1 MFKYTLYYETDCCL
15 TCKRFYDL
23 RSCILWI
30 LLEFSEEEDKLQK
43 IKILVSE
50 DQWDIVPIG

>member
-1 MFKYTLYYETDCCL
+1 MFKYTLYYETDQCL
-15 TCKRFYDL
+15 TCKRFHDL

-50 DQWDIVPIG
+50 D